1 MLKLLPSRS
10 LLLLSLYLISFTA
23 TNAQCPAGFN
33 QVTLN
38 WDYLDYFPYSGN
50 YTSGNGYLSSNTL
63 ARTQNF
69 AFGTN
74 RLTISHQYA
83 DANSLGENGTH
94 SAVVSDDIQFIGNS
108 PAGVPIRFTFATAVR
123 NVRFYIYDIDR
134 LQSIQFAATDGA
146 TPRVIDLTETSS
158 SLSLVSDNTTTARVN
173 ANGTTVA
180 NTSNGGTVTVD
191 IIGPVTSFS
200 LTVTNTGTCSS
211 SCGGGG
217 TENGSFWISDITACS
232 AGSFPNNY
240 YNVSRPFTGQPG
252 YVLHALDRSVYAV
265 NPANGVTKLLF
276 TDNSAPLGGSSYVN
290 SMAYDPYNRILY
302 YVYSLTGDPAGNR
315 RLKKYDFNTE
325 TISDVLADINSI
337 GIPTTDYAGVES
349 GAAAFYN
356 GSIYLGIETS
366 NRDRDSYREIV
377 VWRIDFNASNVPYRS
392 SQVFAL
398 PVDDGSDLLHD
409 WADFVINNGM
419 LYDFDGAG
427 VTTETDIYHYN
438 LLTGAATNNSSPSF
452 TPGQPG
458 IDWNGN
464 IYQLYAYNP
473 SGTGSD
479 IAAYIALYNTGSGN
493 IGATTN
499 LTSTPAIP
507 FPNPPSLGDAGE
519 AFRPLCDFGDAP
531 ATYDPNPLSPAVNE
545 ITATTLR
552 LGANVDKEWLTRGQT
567 ALANSDNF
575 EDGVGTVTIF
585 NSTLST
591 YQVQV
596 SVYNNTGA
604 NARLIGWLDYNA
616 NGVFDAG
623 EASAV
628 ATVATGASSQNI
640 YLDWTGISSSLPTG
654 AYTYLR
660 IRLASASLG
669 MTSASATG
677 WFNNGETEDYR
688 VIVDNIVLPLTLLSF
703 DAKAVNNSK
712 VKITWSASE
721 DNNSLGYE
729 IQHSR
734 DGRDWEYIAF
744 VSASQSGGTHQ
755 YELVDNNPYKGT
767 SRYRLKLTELSS
779 QSRYSEVRI
788 VKITDLSA
796 LITVSPNPATSK
808 ATVTIANAVSGDIA
822 HIRVMDATGNQ
833 LSYQKVPLTTGNNMV
848 ELPVNSSWPS
858 STYLVLVSTN
868 EGIVSKKLIL
878 RR

>member
-10 LLLLSLYLISFTA
+10 LLLLSLYLISFTG

-94 SAVVSDDIQFIGNS
+94 TAAAGDDIQFIGNN
-108 PAGVPIRFTFATAVR
+108 PAGVPITFSFATAVR
-123 NVRFYIYDIDR
+123 NVRFFIYDIDR
-134 LQSIQFAATDGA
+134 SQRIQFAATDGA
-146 TPRVIDLTETSS
+146 TARVIDLTETSAT
-158 SLSLVSDNTTTARVN
+158 LSLTNDNTTTARVT
-173 ANGTTVA
+173 ANSTTVA
-180 NTSNGGTVTVD
+180 NTSGGGTVQVD
-191 IIGPVTSFS
+191 IVGPVTSFS
-200 LTVTNTGTCSS
+200 LTVTASATCSS
-211 SCGGGG
+211 SCGAGGN
-217 TENGSFWISDITACS
+217 EDGSFWISDITACS
-232 AGSFPNNY
+232 AGNFANNY

-265 NPANGVTKLLF
+265 NPATGVTKLLF
-276 TDNSAPLGGSSYVN
+276 TDNLAPFGGTSNVN

-302 YVYSLTGDPAGNR
+302 YVYSLSSNPAGNR

-325 TISDVLADINSI
+325 TISDVVADLNSI
-337 GIPTTDYAGVES
+337 GIPTTTYAGVES
-349 GAAAFYN
+349 GAATFYN
-356 GSIYLGIETS
+356 GTLYLGIETS
-366 NRDRDSYREIV
+366 NSGNNSGREATI
-377 VWRIDFNASNVPYRS
+377 WRVDFNASNIPYRA

-398 PVDDGSDLLHD
+398 PVDNGGNLLFD
-409 WADFVINNGM
+409 WGDFVINNGM
-419 LYDFDGAG
+419 LYNFDQAG
-427 VTTETDIYHYN
+427 VTTETDIYHFN
-438 LLTGAATNNSSPSF
+438 LLTGGATNNSSPTF
-452 TPGQPG
+452 TPAQPG

-464 IYQLYAYNP
+464 IYQMYAVNR
-473 SGTGSD
+473 SGTSSD
-479 IAAYIALYNTGSGN
+479 IAAHIALYNTVTGN

-507 FPNPPSLGDAGE
+507 FPDPPSLGDAGE
-519 AFRPLCDFGDAP
+519 AYRPLCDFGDAP
-531 ATYDPNPLSPAVNE
+531 ATYDPVALSPAVNE
-545 ITATTLR
+545 RDPALR
-552 LGANVDKEWLTRGQT
+552 IGAAFDREWNKTSS
-567 ALANSDNF
+567 ALADADGTD

-596 SVYNNTGA
+596 SVFNNTGA
-604 NARLIGWLDYNA
+604 NARLIGWLDYN
-616 NGVFDAG
+616 GDGDFDTG

-628 ATVATGASSQNI
+628 ATVATGASAQNI
-640 YLDWTGISSSLPTG
+640 SLSWTGIFSSLATG
-654 AYTYLR
+654 SYTYLR

-669 MTSASATG
+669 MTSANATG

-688 VIVDNIVLPLTLLSF
+688 VIVDNVVLPLTLLSF
-703 DAKAVNNSK
+703 DAKALNNSK
-712 VKITWSASE
+712 VKLTWSASE
-721 DNNSLGYE
+721 DNNSVGYE
-729 IQHSR
+729 IQHSP
-734 DGRDWEYIAF
+734 DGRDWEYVAF

-755 YELVDNNPYKGT
+755 YEMVDNNPYKGT
-767 SRYRLKLTELSS
+767 SRYRLRLTELSS

-796 LITVSPNPATSK
+796 LITISPNPATSK

-822 HIRVMDATGNQ
+822 RIRVMDATGNQ
-833 LSYQKVPLTTGNNMV
+833 LSYQKIPLTTGNNMV

-868 EGIVSKKLIL
+868 EGTINKKLIL
-878 RR
+878 RK